1 MLETIILGIIQGITE
16 FLPISSSGHLILPE
30 ILFGFRDEGLS
41 FMVAVHVGSL
51 LAVIIYFFKDISL
64 LVKHWCL
71 SLVKKPHDK
80 TQSTL
85 AWWVIIATI
94 PAGLAGLL
102 LKDIIEIIQG
112 NEAVMILIISASMGF
127 FGLLL
132 WWADIKA
139 KKNAQLEIGQDEYQL
154 TFKQTMIIGFAQALA
169 LIPGTSRSG
178 ITMTAALALGLTRKA
193 ASRFSFLL
201 SIPLIVA
208 AGLLLSKDLI
218 EEPSNINWDSLLLG
232 TLVSAV
238 SAYLCIHLFLK
249 WIEKIGFLPFV
260 IYRLILSVILLVF
273 GLQVLNA

>member
-1 MLETIILGIIQGITE
+1 MLETFILGLIQGITE
-16 FLPISSSGHLILPE
+16 FLPISSSGHLLLPE
-30 ILFGFRDEGLS
+30 KILGFQDEGLS
-41 FMVAVHVGSL
+41 FLVAVHVGSL
-51 LAVIIYFFKDISL
+51 LAVVIYFFKDLMQLASN
-64 LVKHWCL
+64 WGL

-80 TQSTL
+80 AQATL
-85 AWWVIIATI
+85 AWWVVIATI

-102 LKDIIEIIQG
+102 LKDIIEVIQ
-112 NEAVMILIISASMGF
+112 NKEAVMILIISASMGG

-139 KKNAQLEIGQDEYQL
+139 KKDALLKQGQDEYSMS
-154 TFKQTMIIGFAQALA
+154 FKQVMIIGFAQAVA

-201 SIPLIVA
+201 SIPLILA
-208 AGLLLSKDLI
+208 AGLLLTKDLV
-218 EEPSNINWDSLLLG
+218 ENPSAINWNSLLFG
-232 TLVSAV
+232 TAVSAI

-260 IYRLILSVILLVF
+260 IYRLLLSVVLLYL
-273 GLQVLNA
+273 GLKALG